1 MGRRPFVDVEVV
13 RVAEVGPEELRR
25 SAPVP
30 SGSGPVILVAHE
42 VVGVHQVE
50 LPGEPAYGD
59 LRVDPHLHL
68 AGAGGLGGY
77 DDDAVAASRAVDGGQ
92 GRILQ
97 DVDGRDVGR
106 RDIVD
111 VVRLEAVND
120 IKRLVALGYRGAAAH
135 ADVDVRAGG
144 SVNRGHLHAGHLAL
158 EGHGCGGDGHGR
170 QFGPGDG
177 THGAGEVAAGHDAS
191 ITYYYSVFEELG
203 VFFKHEVYGF
213 LARAEGY
220 LLRGVTD
227 TRRYESGFCGSGKR
241 PVAID
246 IRHRAVGGALYG
258 DRGSDDG
265 FSLGILDCSR
275 DFLLCE
281 RRSSRQKERKKCER
295 SCSKVFFNHRKT
307 DLLNCGCPYRSV

>member
-1 MGRRPFVDVEVV
+1 MPLSSDWVREMLKRSLSVPPSHRDVGGVVERGLAHHFVLPVVGRRPFVDVEVV

-50 LPGEPAYGD
+50 FPGEPAYGD

-68 AGAGGLGGY
+68 AGACGLGGY

-135 ADVDVRAGG
+135 ADVDVRAGAPSIVVTCTPATLPWRATAAEVTG
-144 SVNRGHLHAGHLAL
+144 TAASLAP
-158 EGHGCGGDGHGR
+158 ETEPTEPVR
-170 QFGPGDG
+170 
-177 THGAGEVAAGHDAS
+177 S
-191 ITYYYSVFEELG
+191 
-203 VFFKHEVYGF
+203 
-213 LARAEGY
+213 
-220 LLRGVTD
+220 
-227 TRRYESGFCGSGKR
+227 RRDMM
-241 PVAID
+241 P
-246 IRHRAVGGALYG
+246 
-258 DRGSDDG
+258 
-265 FSLGILDCSR
+265 
-275 DFLLCE
+275 
-281 RRSSRQKERKKCER
+281 
-295 SCSKVFFNHRKT
+295 
-307 DLLNCGCPYRSV
+307 P